1 MRKHHYKLQ
10 SKEELE
16 LNITTFLNLMVVL
29 VPFLLITAV
38 FSRMAVIELNLPSAT
53 SAAAASE
60 IGFRPE
66 VIVRELGLEITNG
79 RQIIA
84 AIPRVD
90 GEYDM
95 ATLAQYMRSLK
106 EDHSEVEAASVLVEP
121 QIPYDYLIQVMDVV
135 RSADI
140 PDATAENGFV
150 RVALFP
156 AIAVGEAP

>member
-10 SKEELE
+10 SKQELE
-16 LNITTFLNLMVVL
+16 LNMTTFLNLMVVL

-38 FSRMAVIELNLPSAT
+38 FSRMAVIELNLPSST
-53 SAAAASE
+53 SESVASE

-84 AIPRVD
+84 TIPKVD

-95 ATLAQYMRSLK
+95 ATLAQYMQSLK
-106 EDHSEVEAASVLVEP
+106 EDYSDVDAASVLLEP

-135 RSADI
+135 RSVDI
-140 PDATAENGFV
+140 PDETAENGFV

>member
-1 MRKHHYKLQ
+1 MRQHHYKLQ
-10 SKEELE
+10 GKEELE
-16 LNITTFLNLMVVL
+16 LNMTTFLNLMVVL

-38 FSRMAVIELNLPSAT
+38 FSRMAVIELNLPS
-53 SAAAASE
+53 SASGPASE

-84 AIPRVD
+84 SIPKVD

-106 EDHSEVEAASVLVEP
+106 EDYSEVDAASVLVEP
-121 QIPYDYLIQVMDVV
+121 QVPYDYLIQVMDVV
-135 RSADI
+135 RSVDI

-150 RVALFP
+150 RFALFP
-156 AIAVGEAP
+156 SIAVGEAP

>member
-10 SKEELE
+10 GKEELE
-16 LNITTFLNLMVVL
+16 LNVTTFLNLMVVL

-38 FSRMAVIELNLPSAT
+38 FSRMAVIELNLPS
-53 SAAAASE
+53 SASGPASE
-60 IGFRPE
+60 VGFRPE
-66 VIVRELGLEITNG
+66 VVVRELGIEITNG

-84 AIPRVD
+84 SLGD
-90 GEYDM
+90 
-95 ATLAQYMRSLK
+95 YMRSLK
-106 EDHSEVEAASVLVEP
+106 EDYSDAEAASVLVEP

-140 PDATAENGFV
+140 PDPAAENGFV

>member
-10 SKEELE
+10 GKEDLE
-16 LNITTFLNLMVVL
+16 LNVTTFLNLMVVL

-38 FSRMAVIELNLPSAT
+38 FSRMAVIELNLPS
-53 SAAAASE
+53 SASGAASE

-66 VIVRELGLEITNG
+66 IIVRELGLEITNG
-79 RQIIA
+79 KEIIA
-84 AIPRVD
+84 SIPKVD
-90 GEYDM
+90 GDYDI
-95 ATLAQYMRSLK
+95 AALAELMRSLK
-106 EDHSEVEAASVLVEP
+106 GDYAEVDAASVLVEP

-140 PDATAENGFV
+140 PDDTAENGFV

>member
-1 MRKHHYKLQ
+1 MRKHHYQLQ
-10 SKEELE
+10 GKQELE
-16 LNITTFLNLMVVL
+16 LNVTTFLNLMVVL

-38 FSRMAVIELNLPSAT
+38 FSRMAVIELNLPSST
-53 SAAAASE
+53 SAPAASE

-66 VIVRELGLEITNG
+66 VIVRELGVEITNG

-84 AIPRVD
+84 TIPKVD

-106 EDHSEVEAASVLVEP
+106 EDYSDVDAASVLVEP

-135 RSADI
+135 RSVDV
-140 PDATAENGFV
+140 PDETAENGFV
-150 RVALFP
+150 RLALFP

>member
-10 SKEELE
+10 GKEELQ

-38 FSRMAVIELNLPSAT
+38 FSRMAVIELNLPSAADGP
-53 SAAAASE
+53 AAAE

-79 RQIIA
+79 REIIA
-84 AIPRVD
+84 SMPKVD
-90 GEYDM
+90 GEYDI

-106 EDHSEVEAASVLVEP
+106 EDYSEVDAASVLVEP
-121 QIPYDYLIQVMDVV
+121 QIPYDYLIRVMDVV

-140 PDATAENGFV
+140 PDETAENGFV